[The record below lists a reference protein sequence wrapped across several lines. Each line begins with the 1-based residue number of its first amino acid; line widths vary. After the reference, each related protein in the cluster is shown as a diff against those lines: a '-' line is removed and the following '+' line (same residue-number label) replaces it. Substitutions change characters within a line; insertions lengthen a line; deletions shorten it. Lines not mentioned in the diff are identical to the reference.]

1 MWAFKEN
8 VPVDIWFADITW
20 LLADMKEGKPYIET
34 GQEPWMG
41 RSRLAASL
49 SNQPDFQGQLT
60 TSGSLSVLTIETW

>member
-34 GQEPWMG
+34 GQEP
-41 RSRLAASL
+41 
-49 SNQPDFQGQLT
+49 
-60 TSGSLSVLTIETW
+60 